1 MKKIIMLF
9 VLVLALA
16 LTACTKDVSNTPD
29 DEVITNQDVTTNPD
43 DTPDDEII
51 DDETA
56 DTEDE
61 VKPAPETDKT
71 PVQNTKPNKPAE
83 VPQEKPVEKPQADTR
98 PLADIMAAITTGI
111 GETPALMTMELD
123 SESFSAFTFVDYVDG
138 AEAFVS
144 EPMMGSFAHSV
155 VLIRLPEGTDANAFA
170 ASVRSNAD
178 PRKWIC
184 VEAEK
189 VQVSVKGNIVLLAMS
204 SASNV
209 DVITSNFING

>member
-9 VLVLALA
+9 VLVLALS

-29 DEVITNQDVTTNPD
+29 DEVITNQDVTANPD
-43 DTPDDEII
+43 EESADNES
-51 DDETA
+51 A

-61 VKPAPETDKT
+61 VTPAPETDKT
-71 PVQNTKPNKPAE
+71 PVQDSKPNQPAE

-98 PLADIMAAITTGI
+98 PLADIMAEITTGI
-111 GETPALMTMELD
+111 GETPILMTMEPD
-123 SESFSAFTFVDYVDG
+123 AESFPAFTFVDYIDG

-144 EPMMGSFAHSV
+144 EPIMGSYAHSV
-155 VLIRLPEGTDANAFA
+155 VLIRVPEGTDATAFA
-170 ASVRSNAD
+170 ETVRNNAN

-209 DVITSNFING
+209 DIITSNFING

>member
-9 VLVLALA
+9 VLVLALS

-43 DTPDDEII
+43 EEIVDDEPADVE
-51 DDETA
+51 DDVT
-56 DTEDE
+56 
-61 VKPAPETDKT
+61 PAPEKDKT
-71 PVQNTKPNKPAE
+71 PVQDSKPD
-83 VPQEKPVEKPQADTR
+83 KPVEKPQADTR
-98 PLADIMAAITTGI
+98 SLADIMAAITTGI

-123 SESFSAFTFVDYVDG
+123 SESFSAFTFADYIDG
-138 AEAFVS
+138 IEGFVS

-155 VLIRLPEGTDANAFA
+155 VLVRVPEGTDANAFA
-170 ASVRSNAD
+170 ETVRNNAN

-209 DVITSNFING
+209 DIITSNFING

>member
-29 DEVITNQDVTTNPD
+29 DEVVTDQDVTTNPD
-43 DTPDDEII
+43 EEIL
-51 DDETA
+51 
-56 DTEDE
+56 EDE
-61 VKPAPETDKT
+61 SEDDVTSAPETDKT
-71 PVQNTKPNKPAE
+71 PEQDTKPNKPAE
-83 VPQEKPVEKPQADTR
+83 VPQEKPVEKPQVDTR

-123 SESFSAFTFVDYVDG
+123 SESFSAFTFADYIDG

-155 VLIRLPEGTDANAFA
+155 VLIRLPESADANAFA
-170 ASVRSNAD
+170 DTVRSNAD